1 LIFENSY
8 WILSNVINSQ
18 KDFKGYCIPKYSKK
32 KKNETVNEPNLP
44 KRKRKIGK
52 AEKKLA

>member
-32 KKNETVNEPNLP
+32 QKNETVNEPNLP